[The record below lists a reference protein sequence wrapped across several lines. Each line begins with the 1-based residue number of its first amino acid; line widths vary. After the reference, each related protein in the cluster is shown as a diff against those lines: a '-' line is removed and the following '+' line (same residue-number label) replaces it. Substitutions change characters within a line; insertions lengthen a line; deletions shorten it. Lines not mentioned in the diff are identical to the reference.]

1 MWKGFHM
8 HFQTADNLNLSSV
21 IKHVLWRLAVG
32 VGRGDGNDYKNLAH
46 ISNPEHISL
55 EKSL

>member
-1 MWKGFHM
+1 M
-8 HFQTADNLNLSSV
+8 HFQMADNLNLSLV
-21 IKHVLWRLAVG
+21 IKHVLWSLAVG

-46 ISNPEHISL
+46 ISNPEHSSL